1 MDKEA
6 FLKIAKYPLVKFS
19 DMSTEMR
26 DEAIDISISAV
37 EKNPKNMEKATQ
49 TIKENMDRKFG
60 SPWNV
65 ICGEGVGDLV
75 RDLLRGQARAARLRG
90 RYQGGA
96 GVEGVIDGGAWRAAR
111 EARGTGGGWGRGRG

>member
-19 DMSTEMR
+19 DMSAEMR

-37 EKNPKNMEKATQ
+37 EKFPKNMEKATQ

-65 ICGEGVGDLV
+65 ICGEGFSYEISYEVKHVLYVFVGGTQAVLV
-75 RDLLRGQARAARLRG
+75 WK
-90 RYQGGA
+90 
-96 GVEGVIDGGAWRAAR
+96 VS
-111 EARGTGGGWGRGRG
+111 

>member
-19 DMSTEMR
+19 DMPAEMR

-37 EKNPKNMEKATQ
+37 EKFPKNMEKATQ

-60 SPWNV
+60 SHWNV
-65 ICGEGVGDLV
+65 ICGEGFSYEISYEVKHVLYVFVGGTKVVLV
-75 RDLLRGQARAARLRG
+75 WK
-90 RYQGGA
+90 
-96 GVEGVIDGGAWRAAR
+96 VS
-111 EARGTGGGWGRGRG
+111 